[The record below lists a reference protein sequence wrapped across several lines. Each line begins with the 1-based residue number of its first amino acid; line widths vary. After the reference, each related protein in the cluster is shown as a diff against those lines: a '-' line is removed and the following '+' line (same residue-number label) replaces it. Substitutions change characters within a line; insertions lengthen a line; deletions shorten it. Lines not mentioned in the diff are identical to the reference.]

1 MNSFFVKITQ
11 TIGLEQFQ
19 FDHANNQ
26 SEDHSGIIRIKSNLD
41 NFSNK
46 FDFKKLHVKQE
57 IMNWNSKKA
66 TCHGAIPAKFP
77 KQFYESYL
85 LIITK
90 IVEESITEETFPS
103 ELKLAEVTTSFL
115 NLDCMNKENYRL
127 VSFLSHLSKV
137 VEIILHNQHNGY
149 MKNKLSNISYWLSKR
164 S

>member
-1 MNSFFVKITQ
+1 M
-11 TIGLEQFQ
+11 
-19 FDHANNQ
+19 
-26 SEDHSGIIRIKSNLD
+26 
-41 NFSNK
+41 
-46 FDFKKLHVKQE
+46 
-57 IMNWNSKKA
+57 
-66 TCHGAIPAKFP
+66 
-77 KQFYESYL
+77 
-85 LIITK
+85 ITK
-90 IVEESITEETFPS
+90 IVDESITEETFPS

>member
-57 IMNWNSKKA
+57 IMN
-66 TCHGAIPAKFP
+66 
-77 KQFYESYL
+77 
-85 LIITK
+85 
-90 IVEESITEETFPS
+90 
-103 ELKLAEVTTSFL
+103 
-115 NLDCMNKENYRL
+115 
-127 VSFLSHLSKV
+127 
-137 VEIILHNQHNGY
+137 
-149 MKNKLSNISYWLSKR
+149 
-164 S
+164 